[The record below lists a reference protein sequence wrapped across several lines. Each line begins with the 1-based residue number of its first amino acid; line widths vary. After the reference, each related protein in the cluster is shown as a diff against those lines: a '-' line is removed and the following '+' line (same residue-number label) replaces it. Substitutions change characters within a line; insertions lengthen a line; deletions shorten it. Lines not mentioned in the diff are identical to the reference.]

1 LPRKSKYNIP
11 GSAVQPSESETPE
24 PIRPQIT
31 QMFAPDIDAVIA
43 AAPESTNATA
53 TETPVGPNGRKLRK
67 DGTERAAKKSR
78 KGTVVPDGDEPMS
91 DPRYRQ
97 AIAGMNFYGAPR
109 VIKRGF
115 KTVSVLAN
123 DSELDLQPEENDAI
137 DNYFYAVSKHA
148 TFDPMSN
155 IFGRILLLILL
166 IGEIVGSRI
175 LMRSAFGSQ
184 LAEMLKP
191 KEEGANVNEAAITE
205 MQSDGSIRSGSKR
218 ENPFD

>member
-1 LPRKSKYNIP
+1 
-11 GSAVQPSESETPE
+11 
-24 PIRPQIT
+24 
-31 QMFAPDIDAVIA
+31 MFASDIDSVIA
-43 AAPESTNATA
+43 NAPETTNAP
-53 TETPVGPNGRKLRK
+53 ETPVGPNGRKLRK

-78 KGTVVPDGDEPMS
+78 KGTVPDPDDPMS

-155 IFGRILLLILL
+155 IVGRILLLILL

-175 LMRSAFGSQ
+175 LMRSTFGRQ

-191 KEEGANVNEAAITE
+191 KEDGENVNETAITE
-205 MQSDGSIRSGSKR
+205 MQDNSGNRSGSKR